1 MSTIAQPT
9 ANAGALLLGSAE
21 LAAAFPQ
28 HRHWQEH
35 TVQEVIRGLARVIVA
50 HEEGEGGPKGVEYWF
65 DVPAHIN
72 ECEAP
77 SNPAQ
82 GKSPPESLP

>member
-1 MSTIAQPT
+1 M
-9 ANAGALLLGSAE
+9 
-21 LAAAFPQ
+21 
-28 HRHWQEH
+28 
-35 TVQEVIRGLARVIVA
+35 QEVICGLARVIVA

-82 GKSPPESLP
+82 ASPLLRVFPEHCNAVEPTARHHGHCLIGQLVQ